1 MKTQRLVAESLRRW
15 KVGREGKGGNC
26 KPSSVSERLTSN
38 RLDDLFV
45 DVCS

>member
-15 KVGREGKGGNC
+15 KVGREGEGGNC